1 MTRARPPRPHEI
13 DAARKDARLR
23 RAIVER
29 RGDPAWRAHGA
40 CRQADP
46 DLFFPAP
53 HEPAVAALAVCRSC
67 PVQGSCLAWALDVGD
82 CHGVWGGTTPKER
95 RAMGVV
101 WPGRQRATDDGPPV
115 RDRLLSLTPV
125 SSAG

>member
-1 MTRARPPRPHEI
+1 MV
-13 DAARKDARLR
+13 DR
-23 RAIVER
+23 RA
-29 RGDPAWRAHGA
+29 DPAWRANGA
-40 CRQADP
+40 CRRADP

-53 HEPAVAALAVCRSC
+53 HEPALAALAVCRGC

-101 WPGRQRATDDGPPV
+101 WPRQPSACGGPPL
-115 RDRLLSLTPV
+115 RDLPLTLAA
-125 SSAG
+125 SAAR